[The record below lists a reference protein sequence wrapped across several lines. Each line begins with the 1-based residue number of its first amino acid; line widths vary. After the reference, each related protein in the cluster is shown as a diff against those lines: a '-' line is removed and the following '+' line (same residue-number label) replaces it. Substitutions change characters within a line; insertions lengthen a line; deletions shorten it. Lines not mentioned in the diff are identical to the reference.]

1 MISPTAKTMLTPWT
15 PFWQHEREEY
25 TYGYHIYFTSNHD
38 ENSWAGTEFERM
50 GDGHKTFAALCATLD
65 GMPLMYSGQEEPLK
79 KRLAF
84 FEKDT
89 IPFKDYEYA
98 PFYTELNALKKR
110 NQALWNGEHGGL
122 SRRIN
127 TSDEVY
133 AFIREKNGDKF
144 IGVFNL
150 SPIPQT
156 TTLQVPITEMNIVF
170 TEKELTLDTGQEI
183 KLGPWEFFLFS
194 SK

>member
-1 MISPTAKTMLTPWT
+1 
-15 PFWQHEREEY
+15 
-25 TYGYHIYFTSNHD
+25 
-38 ENSWAGTEFERM
+38 M

-89 IPFKDYEYA
+89 IPFKDYAYEE
-98 PFYTELNALKKR
+98 FYTTLNQLKKK

-127 TSDEVY
+127 ESNEVY

-150 SPIPQT
+150 SGKPQK
-156 TTLQVPITEMNIVF
+156 TTLQVPVTEMNIVF
-170 TEKELTLDTGQEI
+170 TDDRLTLDTGQNI
-183 KLGPWEFFLFS
+183 NLGPWEFFLFS
-194 SK
+194 TK